1 MMKPFIP
8 SHLAAR
14 SATSVRCLLAL
25 FTVLGIAQANAAPL
39 NDWPSR
45 QSLEV
50 TAPGLVRVALPAE
63 TFDAAQASLADL
75 RLLDPAGAEV
85 PYLIERPRATTRTL
99 RPQEGWQVFLEANRT
114 RIEIDVKLSGQLTAI
129 AVETAAPEFLKAAS
143 LTGTANGV
151 ARVLLS
157 GHPVFRQSGGAAQ
170 LRLKLPD
177 GAWTHLTLTLDDT
190 RSKPIPITGIA
201 LQETD
206 SPAPAPELITATI
219 SERIEGA
226 GETRLTVNLGAAHV
240 PLAGLRFHTGEPL
253 FTRRVSVLTRQW
265 ENSEVRERLLG
276 GGTIYRVAVAG
287 QTDTA
292 QLDLPLDIQ
301 PPTRELVLV
310 IDNVDSP
317 PLAVEAVEA
326 IRRPIPLVFLA
337 RQSGAF
343 HLFSGNPRIVAP
355 RYDVAGLSSQLKNAN
370 IALLRLGSLGA
381 NPDFRPSEPLPE
393 IPLFA
398 AALDVEP
405 WAFRRVVKSGSGA
418 VQQLE
423 LTPHVLA
430 HAQGGLGD
438 LRLVAAGKQIPFVL
452 ERAGFTRALTP
463 EVSRAD
469 DAKQPRLSR
478 WTIRLPQARLPIT
491 KLSCETK
498 ATLFQREARVFE
510 EVADSR
516 GDRYSRPLGNASWV
530 RKPDGKSGRL
540 SVTLTTLLQTSAMS
554 LEIDNGDNPS
564 LDLEKFQVFLPVT
577 RLLFKSPPGETVTLC
592 YGNAKAIAPS
602 YDLDLVAP
610 QILAAAKSDATL
622 ADADPAGPAVRIAA
636 SKGISYV
643 FFGVLALVV
652 GVLLVVIMRLLPK
665 PGNQG

>member
-8 SHLAAR
+8 SPLAAR

-25 FTVLGIAQANAAPL
+25 FTVIGIAQANAAPL

-45 QSLEV
+45 QSLDV

-190 RSKPIPITGIA
+190 RSKPIPITGIV
-201 LQETD
+201 LHETD

-226 GETRLTVNLGAAHV
+226 GETRLTVNLGAARV

-265 ENSEVRERLLG
+265 ENGEVRERLLG
-276 GGTIYRVAVAG
+276 GGTIFRVAVEG
-287 QTDTA
+287 QTNTA

-310 IDNVDSP
+310 IDNGDSP

-326 IRRPIPLVFLA
+326 FRRPTRLVFLA

-343 HLFSGNPRIVAP
+343 QLFSGNPRIAAP

-370 IALLRLGSLGA
+370 IALLRLGGLGA

-398 AALDVEP
+398 AALDVEA
-405 WAFRRVVKSGSGA
+405 WSFRRVVKSGSGA

-438 LRLVAAGKQIPFVL
+438 LRLVATGKQIPFVL

-516 GDRYSRPLGNASWV
+516 GERYSRPLGNASWV
-530 RKPDGKSGRL
+530 RRPENKSSRFTM
-540 SVTLTTLLQTSAMS
+540 TLNTPPQTETLLLQ
-554 LEIDNGDNPS
+554 IDNGDNPA

-592 YGNAKAIAPS
+592 YGNAKVIAPS

-610 QILAAAKSDATL
+610 QILAAAKSDAAL

-643 FFGVLALVV
+643 FFAVLALVV

-665 PGNQG
+665 PGN

>member
-1 MMKPFIP
+1 MMKLFLP
-8 SHLAAR
+8 S
-14 SATSVRCLLAL
+14 L
-25 FTVLGIAQANAAPL
+25 FVALGIAQANAAPL

-45 QSLEV
+45 QSLDV
-50 TAPGLVRVALPAE
+50 TAPGLMRVPLPTE

-85 PYLIERPRATTRTL
+85 PYVIERPRAMTRTL

-114 RIEIDVKLSGQLTAI
+114 RIEIDVKVSGRLA
-129 AVETAAPEFLKAAS
+129 AVTLETPAAEFLKAAS
-143 LTGTANGV
+143 LTGTADGV
-151 ARVLLS
+151 VRVLLS

-177 GAWTHLTLTLDDT
+177 GVWTHLTLTLDDA
-190 RSKPIPITGIA
+190 RSRPIPITGII
-201 LQETD
+201 LHETD
-206 SPAPAPELITATI
+206 SPAPPPELVTTTI

-226 GETRLTVNLGAAHV
+226 GETRLTVNLGAARV

-265 ENSEVRERLLG
+265 ENGEVRERLLG
-276 GGTIYRVAVAG
+276 SGTIYRVAVEGEA
-287 QTDTA
+287 TA
-292 QLDLPLDIQ
+292 EQLDLTLDAQ
-301 PPTRELVLV
+301 SLSRELVLV
-310 IDNVDSP
+310 IDNGDSP

-326 IRRPIPLVFLA
+326 ILRPTRLVFLA

-343 HLFSGNPRIVAP
+343 QLFSGNSRIAAP
-355 RYDVAGLSSQLKNAN
+355 RYDVAALSSQLKSAN
-370 IALLRLGSLGA
+370 VAMLRLGALGA
-381 NPDFRPSEPLPE
+381 NPDYRPSEPLPE

-398 AALDVEP
+398 AGLDAEP
-405 WAFRRVVKSGSGA
+405 WSFRRAVKPGAGA

-430 HAQGGLGD
+430 HAQAGLGD

-463 EVSRAD
+463 DVSRID

-498 ATLFQREARVFE
+498 ATLFQREVRVFE

-516 GDRYSRPLGNASWV
+516 GERYPRPLGNASWI
-530 RKPDGKSGRL
+530 RRPDSKAGRFNVTFSAPPQTA
-540 SVTLTTLLQTSAMS
+540 SVF
-554 LEIDNGDNPS
+554 LEIDNGDNPA

-577 RLLFKSPPGETVTLC
+577 RMLFKPPPGETVTLC
-592 YGNAKAIAPS
+592 YGNAKAVAPS

-622 ADADPAGPAVRIAA
+622 ADADPAGPAVKVVA

-665 PGNQG
+665 PGSQG

>member
-1 MMKPFIP
+1 MPQPFLIRWN
-8 SHLAAR
+8 L
-14 SATSVRCLLAL
+14 VRCALVLL
-25 FTVLGIAQANAAPL
+25 TVLGIVQANAAPW
-39 NDWPSR
+39 NDWATR
-45 QSLEV
+45 QSLNV
-50 TAPGLVRVALPAE
+50 TAPGLMRVALPAE

-85 PYLIERPRATTRTL
+85 PYLIERPRAMTRAL

-114 RIEIDVKLSGQLTAI
+114 RIEIDVKLSGRLTDVAL
-129 AVETAAPEFLKAAS
+129 ETSAPEFLKAVS
-143 LTGTANGV
+143 LTGTTNGV
-151 ARVLLS
+151 SRVLFTGL
-157 GHPVFRQSGGAAQ
+157 PLFRQSGGAAQ

-177 GAWTHLTLTLDDT
+177 GAWTHLTLTLDDA
-190 RSKPIPITGIA
+190 RSKPIPITGVV
-201 LQETD
+201 LHEKDLPT
-206 SPAPAPELITATI
+206 PAPELIASTI

-226 GETRLTVNLGAAHV
+226 GETRLTINLGAARV
-240 PLAGLRFHTGEPL
+240 PLAGLRFHTDEPL
-253 FTRRVSVLTRQW
+253 FTRRVNVLTRQW
-265 ENSEVRERLLG
+265 ENGEVRERLLG
-276 GGTIYRVAVAG
+276 SGTIYRVAVEG
-287 QTDTA
+287 QATAA
-292 QLDLPLDIQ
+292 QLDLPLDLQ
-301 PPTRELVLV
+301 SPGRELVLV
-310 IDNVDSP
+310 IDNGDSP
-317 PLAVEAVEA
+317 PLAIEAVEA
-326 IRRPIPLVFLA
+326 IRRPTQLVFLA

-343 HLFSGNPRIVAP
+343 QLFSGNPRATAP
-355 RYDVAGLSSQLKNAN
+355 RYDVAALSSQLKSAN
-370 IALLRLGSLGA
+370 ITLLQPGGLGA

-398 AALDVEP
+398 AALDVES
-405 WAFRRVVKSGSGA
+405 WAFRRVVKAGSGS

-430 HAQGGLGD
+430 NAQSGLGD
-438 LRLVAAGKQIPFVL
+438 LRLVAAGKQIPFIL

-498 ATLFQREARVFE
+498 ATLFQREAQVFE
-510 EVADSR
+510 EVSDSR
-516 GDRYSRPLGNASWV
+516 GERYPRPLGNASWV
-530 RKPDGKSGRL
+530 RKPDVKSGRF
-540 SVTLTTLLQTSAMS
+540 SVVLPMSPQTGSMT
-554 LEIDNGDNPS
+554 LEIDNGDNPA

-577 RLLFKSPPGETVTLC
+577 RLLFKSPPGETMTLC

-610 QILAAAKSDATL
+610 QILAAAKSDAIL
-622 ADADPAGPAVRIAA
+622 AEADPSGPAVRTAA

-665 PGNQG
+665 PGSQG

>member
-1 MMKPFIP
+1 MMKPFMSP
-8 SHLAAR
+8 PR
-14 SATSVRCLLAL
+14 VVRCVLALLA
-25 FTVLGIAQANAAPL
+25 VIGIAQANAAPL

-45 QSLEV
+45 QSLDV

-63 TFDAAQASLADL
+63 TFDTAQASLADL

-85 PYLIERPRATTRTL
+85 PYLIERPRAMARTL
-99 RPQEGWQVFLEANRT
+99 RSQEGWQVFLEANRT
-114 RIEIDVKLSGQLTAI
+114 RIEIDVKLSGRLTA
-129 AVETAAPEFLKAAS
+129 VTLETPASEFLKAAS
-143 LTGTANGV
+143 LTGTADGV
-151 ARVLLS
+151 ARVLFS
-157 GHPVFRQSGGAAQ
+157 GHPVFRQSGGATQ

-177 GAWTHLTLTLDDT
+177 GAWTHLTLMLDDA
-190 RSKPIPITGIA
+190 RSKPIPITGIV
-201 LQETD
+201 LHEED
-206 SPAPAPELITATI
+206 SPAPSPELFTTTI

-226 GETRLTVNLGAAHV
+226 GETWLTVDLGAARV

-265 ENSEVRERLLG
+265 ENGEVRERLLG
-276 GGTIYRVAVAG
+276 SGTIFRVVVEG
-287 QTDTA
+287 QTNTA
-292 QLDLPLDIQ
+292 QLDLLLDLQ

-310 IDNVDSP
+310 IDNGDSP
-317 PLAVEAVEA
+317 PLAIEAVEA
-326 IRRPIPLVFLA
+326 IRRPIRLVFLA
-337 RQSGAF
+337 RQSGTF
-343 HLFSGNPRIVAP
+343 QLFSGNPRVAAP
-355 RYDVAGLSSQLKNAN
+355 RYDVAALSSQLKNAN
-370 IALLRLGSLGA
+370 IVLLRLGGLSA

-405 WAFRRVVKSGSGA
+405 WAFRRAVKAGAGA

-438 LRLVAAGKQIPFVL
+438 LRLVAAGKQIPFIL

-478 WTIRLPQARLPIT
+478 WTIRLPQARLPIM

-498 ATLFQREARVFE
+498 ATLFQREAQLFE
-510 EVADSR
+510 EVADGR
-516 GDRYSRPLGNASWV
+516 GERHLRGLGNTSWV
-530 RKPDGKSGRL
+530 RRPENKSGRF
-540 SVTLTTLLQTSAMS
+540 SMTLHMPPQTETLLLQI
-554 LEIDNGDNPS
+554 ENGDNPA

-577 RLLFKSPPGETVTLC
+577 RMLFTAPPGETVTLC

-622 ADADPAGPAVRIAA
+622 TDADPAGPAARVA
-636 SKGISYV
+636 SSKNLSLA

-652 GVLLVVIMRLLPK
+652 AVLVVVIMRLLPK
-665 PGNQG
+665 PTPAP